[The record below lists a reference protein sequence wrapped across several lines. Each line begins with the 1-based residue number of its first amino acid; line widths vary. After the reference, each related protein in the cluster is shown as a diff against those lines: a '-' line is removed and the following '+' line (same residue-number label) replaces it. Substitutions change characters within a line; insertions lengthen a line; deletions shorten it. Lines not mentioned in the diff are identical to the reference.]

1 MRTVTGMHDGGH
13 MSIASVRT
21 ALPGGD
27 DMARQGESVVLE
39 RAVCFDCQGA
49 ALYGVLSLS
58 AQPGRRGVVIVVGG
72 PQYRAGS
79 HRQFT
84 LLARSL
90 AAANIAVLRFD
101 YRGMGD
107 SEGAAHS
114 FEDINDDVRS
124 AVDSMFDMVPGLEDV
139 VLWGLCDG
147 ASAALFYAPDDARVS
162 GVVLLNPW
170 LRTEVGAAR
179 ARLRHYY
186 PLRLL
191 ERELWRKILR
201 GQLDY
206 RASLRSLAGVLRDV
220 MHRKP
225 LGTTLAALPL
235 PLRMRDAFFR
245 FNGKVLLIMS
255 GRDLTAK
262 EFLAAVAGSAEWQNR
277 IRLPHVTRHDLVAA
291 DHTFSR
297 REWRDQVAGWT
308 GTWLKSW

>member
-1 MRTVTGMHDGGH
+1 MPIAADMYDAGRV
-13 MSIASVRT
+13 SIAGVRM
-21 ALPGGD
+21 ALSGEGD
-27 DMARQGESVVLE
+27 IAGHVDDVREL
-39 RAVCFDCQGA
+39 AVSFNCQGA
-49 ALYGVLSLS
+49 ALYGVLSLP
-58 AQPGRRGVVIVVGG
+58 AHPGRRGVLIVVGG

-84 LLARSL
+84 LLARTL
-90 AAANIAVLRFD
+90 AVAGIPVLRFD

-107 SEGAAHS
+107 SEGVARS
-114 FEDINDDVRS
+114 FDEIGDDVRA
-124 AVDSMFDMVPGLEDV
+124 AVDCMFDMVSGLEDV

-147 ASAALFYAPDDARVS
+147 ASAALFYAPDDGRVS

-179 ARLRHYY
+179 ARLKHYY

-191 ERELWRKILR
+191 ERELWRKVLH

-206 RASLRSLAGVLRDV
+206 RASLRSFAGVVRNV

-225 LGTTLAALPL
+225 SDKTPVALSL

-262 EFLAAVAGSAEWQNR
+262 EFLAAVAGSADWQKHVR
-277 IRLPHVTRHDLVAA
+277 RPGVTRHDLAAA

-297 REWRDQVAGWT
+297 REWRDQVAEWT
-308 GTWLKSW
+308 RAWMRSW